1 MYTYDIEW
9 TVNDDGAQVRRL
21 ILHMPAEVKMAD
33 VVGDKFCIYV
43 ERKDNNGEILCVKP
57 SWSAPKALP
66 TKGYRTLLAA
76 YPSDEKGN
84 PQVAGNYVTLEM
96 DMADAQSRALV
107 GGLSGNFFADC
118 SYRVTQIAP
127 IGELTGLVFDE
138 LGKICCPEAERYTS
152 TVSSY
157 EDLPLQYSYY
167 TPKSQ
172 PMPGEKASSRRKKLP
187 CIIWLH
193 GAGEGGEDPR
203 VTYLGNRVTALSSD
217 PIQSCMGEAWVL
229 APTSPT
235 MWMDDG
241 SHTYGNSGKSMYSE
255 ALFALIEEFV
265 STHAV
270 DRDRIYVGGCSNGGF
285 MTMRLIIDHP
295 DYFAAGYPMCEA
307 LYDDTI
313 SDEDIAKIRDVP
325 IWFLHAMTDAVVDPK
340 KTSVPTYK
348 RLIEA
353 GAANTHF
360 TYIDDRPPCQQMV
373 NHGCWPL
380 GLNNEENYDFDQ
392 KPVMLKGQA
401 VTRFEWLAAMRRNR
415 SGR

>member
-9 TVNDDGAQVRRL
+9 PVNDDGAQVRRL

-43 ERKDNNGEILCVKP
+43 ERKDKNGEILCVKP

-217 PIQSCMGEAWVL
+217 PIQSFMGEAWVL

-360 TYIDDRPPCQQMV
+360 TYIDDRPPFHQMV

-392 KPVMLKGQA
+392 KPVLLKGKA